1 MRIIDVLATVANNG
15 TTSFMRLYRTK
26 SERTPVPIDTI
37 LQKPSAYRFVF
48 QNPLDLH
55 KLLEDPDPASV
66 AICQGMKMLRLDLL
80 QHFTDD
86 KLTFMEAATEDSK
99 SVDLRAL
106 MENWRNACRNIPRQ
120 HGLEELTF
128 DVSSA
133 NELCKLHIIR
143 RTIQIIST
151 TLVLKA
157 AQNLRC
163 GIQGAG
169 SLNHMQMRHMQK
181 SLVSR

>member
-1 MRIIDVLATVANNG
+1 MRKIDVLTTVANNG
-15 TTSFMRLYRTK
+15 TTSFTRLYCTK
-26 SERTPVPIDTI
+26 SERTPVPTDKI
-37 LQKPSAYRFVF
+37 LKNPSAYRFVF

-66 AICQGMKMLRLDLL
+66 AICQGMKMLRLDFL
-80 QHFTDD
+80 QPFADN
-86 KLTFMEAATEDSK
+86 KLYFMEAMDEDAK

-133 NELCKLHIIR
+133 NELCKLRITC
-143 RTIQIIST
+143 RTIQLIST

-163 GIQGAG
+163 WIQGAG
-169 SLNHMQMRHMQK
+169 NSNHMQMRHVHK